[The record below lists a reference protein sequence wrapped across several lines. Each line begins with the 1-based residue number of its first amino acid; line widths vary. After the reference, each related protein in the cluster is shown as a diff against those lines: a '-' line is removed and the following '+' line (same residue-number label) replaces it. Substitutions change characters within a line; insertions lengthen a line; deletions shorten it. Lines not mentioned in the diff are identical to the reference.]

1 MFSEMISA
9 SKKKLTRRLLT
20 ATLIAALLPRRPA
33 ADCDDY
39 RDSPNPIGLSDSFG
53 FSDSPVLPIV

>member
-9 SKKKLTRRLLT
+9 SKKAHQKTSHRNSDRRPT
-20 ATLIAALLPRRPA
+20 PRRPA
-33 ADCDDY
+33 AGCDDY